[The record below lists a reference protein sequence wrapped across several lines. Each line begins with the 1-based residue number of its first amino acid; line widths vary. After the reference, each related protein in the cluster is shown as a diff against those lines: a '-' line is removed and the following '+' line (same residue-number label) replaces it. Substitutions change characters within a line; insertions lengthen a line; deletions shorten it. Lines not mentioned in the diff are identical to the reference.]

1 MYTLG
6 IIGGMGSLATA
17 QYFERLVLKTPAK
30 NDREHINTIIL
41 NHATLPDRTSCIL
54 NQDGGKFLKAI
65 KPDFDI
71 MNKIGVKAIALPC
84 NTSHYYYD
92 EFNQYTDIPI
102 INMIDKTMETISRCK
117 FKKACVFA
125 TEGTL
130 SAKVYEKYAAKYD
143 IDIISLSN
151 EERSKVMEIIYS
163 IKATN
168 KIEEHSFND
177 LISQHCDKDTIGII
191 ACTELSLIPIT
202 KENKAY
208 TIDAL
213 DVLVRESISYHNY

>member
-17 QYFERLVLKTPAK
+17 QYFERLVLSTPAK

-54 NQDGGKFLKAI
+54 EDKGERFLQAI
-65 KPDFDI
+65 KPDFEV

-92 EFNQYTDIPI
+92 EFKKYTEIPV
-102 INMIDKTMETISRCK
+102 INMIEKTIETISQRN
-117 FKKACVFA
+117 FTKACVFA

-130 SAKVYEKYAAKYD
+130 SAKVYEKYAEQYN
-143 IDIISLSN
+143 IEVVSLSS
-151 EERSKVMEIIYS
+151 EERAKVMDIIYS

-168 KIEEHSFND
+168 QIEETSFNE
-177 LISQHCDKDTIGII
+177 LIARHCDKDTIGII
-191 ACTELSLIPIT
+191 ACTELSLIPISM
-202 KENKAY
+202 ENKAH

-213 DVLVRESISYHNY
+213 DVLVRESIRYHND